1 VVVRPETTGNAC
13 AQMQIVSRTKEHEEQ
28 VLLQF
33 SSIISGKQNF
43 FHLHL
48 KLLGTIKHVI

>member
-33 SSIISGKQNF
+33 SSIISGKENF
-43 FHLHL
+43 FLHL